1 MKKVLGYPDRWSVAP
16 GEDVKV
22 MVSTYGVGH
31 YDAALVR
38 VVCGD
43 DSAAGPGFKEEEI
56 PAAVAGR
63 FAGRTQPISAGSC
76 AVIPHAAALDC
87 PGDLTLR
94 ATIYPTTPEKGVQG
108 ILAKWRQ
115 ADGSGYAL
123 YIDAGGCL
131 AFRLGDG
138 AGHQTD
144 VSSGQALPARAWCH
158 CAASFDSRT
167 RTVRLYQAVQASWA
181 PGAARVERAAGL
193 SAIGRNDVALLVAAF
208 AGAEGGASTHGHY
221 NGKIESP
228 RLWHRALGLEE
239 MAASF
244 KEPGSPS
251 LDVGVVGAWD
261 FAREPFGDRILDA
274 SANGLHGK
282 LVNLPSR
289 AVTGSG
295 WRGEEFCWA
304 KRPQE
309 YGAIHFHD
317 DDLYDAGWKPDFD
330 VRIPADLRSGVYAVR
345 LRAEDDEFHM
355 PLFVRPR
362 RDGPKEKLAFL
373 ASTATYLAYANY
385 QWQLQEPLAEIKN
398 QAVLALEKSDVFLQE
413 HPELGLSTYD
423 KHSDGSG
430 SRYATRLRPVLNMD
444 VKGPMWSFNAD
455 THILDWLEATRQ
467 PFDVI
472 ADEDLHAEGASLL
485 AGYAAVLTGTHPEY
499 WSTAMLAGMQAYLDR
514 GGRLAYLGGNG
525 FYWRCAFSP
534 CWPGAIEVRRCEDGA
549 RYWAEE
555 PGEYYLQFTG
565 EYGGLWRRLGT
576 PPQMVV
582 GIGTVATGFDA
593 SSYYR
598 RRPASFDPRAAFIFD
613 GVGAAEL
620 IGNFGSMGGGAAGL
634 ETDAVDARLG
644 TPPHA
649 LVLATSEEH
658 SPGTMLAPEETGFH
672 HLVMDGAQNPAVRAD
687 MVFFETPNGGAVFS
701 TGSIAWAGSLAH
713 DRYVNNVSR
722 ITANV
727 VRRFLDPAPFALP
740 R

>member
-1 MKKVLGYPDRWSVAP
+1 MKKVLGYLDRWSVEP
-16 GEDVKV
+16 GDGVKV

-38 VVCGD
+38 VICGD
-43 DSAAGPGFKEEEI
+43 DSPAGPGFKEEV
-56 PAAVAGR
+56 AAAFAGR
-63 FAGRTQPISAGSC
+63 FAGRMQPINAGSYG
-76 AVIPHAAALDC
+76 VVPHAPAFDG
-87 PGDLTLR
+87 PGGLTLQ
-94 ATIYPTTPEKGVQG
+94 ATIYPTTPGKGVQG
-108 ILAKWRQ
+108 IITKWRE
-115 ADGSGYAL
+115 ADHSGFAL
-123 YIDAGGCL
+123 YIDASGCL
-131 AFRLGDG
+131 ALRLGNG
-138 AGHQTD
+138 AGNRID
-144 VSSGQALPARAWCH
+144 VSSGQPLPARAWCLSG
-158 CAASFDSRT
+158 ASFDPRT
-167 RTVRLYQAVQASWA
+167 RTVWLYQAVQASWA
-181 PGAARVERAAGL
+181 PPAALVERRVEL
-193 SAIGRNDVALLVAAF
+193 SAIGRNDVPLLIAAF
-208 AGAEGGASTHGHY
+208 VSNENGMVACSHY

-228 RLWHRALGLEE
+228 RLRRRPLGGEE

-244 KEPGSPS
+244 NDAVPPQ
-251 LDVGVVGAWD
+251 LDADVVGAWD
-261 FAREPFGDRILDA
+261 LAREPSSDRIVDA
-274 SANGLHGK
+274 SANRLHGQ

-289 AVTGSG
+289 GVKGFA
-295 WRGEEFCWA
+295 WRGQEFCWTKA
-304 KRPQE
+304 PRE

-317 DDLYDAGWKPDFD
+317 DDLYDAGWKPDFSF
-330 VRIPADLRSGVYAVR
+330 VVPAALKSGVYAVR

-362 RDGPKEKLAFL
+362 RGTARERLAFL

-385 QWQLQEPLAEIKN
+385 QWPLQEPLAEIKN
-398 QAVLALEKSDVFLQE
+398 QAVLVLEKGDVFLQE
-413 HPELGLSTYD
+413 HPEFGLSTYD

-444 VKGPMWSFNAD
+444 LKGPAWSFNAD

-472 ADEDLHAEGASLL
+472 TDEDLHAEGVSLL
-485 AGYAAVLTGTHPEY
+485 ANYGAVLTGTHPEY
-499 WSTAMLAGMQAYLDR
+499 WSTAMLEGVRTYLDR

-525 FYWRCAFSP
+525 FYWRCAFHP
-534 CWPGAIEVRRCEDGA
+534 CWPGAIEVRRAECGA
-549 RYWAEE
+549 RYWIEE

-582 GIGTVATGFDA
+582 GVGTVATGFDA

-598 RRPASFDPRAAFIFD
+598 RQPGSFDPRAAFIFK
-613 GVGAAEL
+613 GVGASEP
-620 IGNFGSMGGGAAGL
+620 IGNFGSLGGGAAGL
-634 ETDAVDARLG
+634 ETDGADALLG

-658 SPGTMLAPEETGFH
+658 SPGMMLVPEETGFH
-672 HLVMDGAQNPAVRAD
+672 HVVMDGAQNPAVRAD

-713 DRYVNNVSR
+713 SRYDSNVSR
-722 ITANV
+722 ITTNV
-727 VRRFLDPAPFALP
+727 IRRFLDPTPFKLP